1 MIINYH
7 NKVKICIVVINNAK
21 MNNIISKLKVLLII
35 YVWIHVKKIIMYN
48 MVHIV
53 VNLIAYNSVYNI
65 ITMKL
70 MKKDNKLNLHYV

>member
-1 MIINYH
+1 MNNYH
-7 NKVKICIVVINNAK
+7 NKVKICIVVIKNAK

-35 YVWIHVKKIIMYN
+35 YVWIHAKKIIMYN